1 MNMTP
6 SCPTTIRQL
15 TALLAPP
22 YDQDEARDI
31 VLLLLSEA
39 FHLSLTD
46 VACGALASL
55 SPSDHKRLMEMMER
69 LRQHE
74 PVQYVLGKTTFCH
87 RVFHVDKN
95 VLIPRPETQSLCG
108 LIVDEWD
115 RPYCGLQPP
124 EPIKVLDVGTGS
136 GCIAVTLALSLP
148 CSRVTGWDVSG
159 NALLV
164 ARDNAHRLGAK
175 VDWKLCDALSLP
187 EENVARQWDVIVS
200 NPPYIAES
208 ERKDMRRNVL
218 GYEPG
223 LALFV
228 PDADPL
234 RFYRAIA
241 SYAAR
246 SLRSQGK
253 IYFEVN
259 PRFASKVAQ
268 LLLSLGFVQVETIDD
283 NFGRQRMVRGTLPC
297 AR

>member
-148 CSRVTGWDVSG
+148 CSKVTGWDVSG

-175 VDWKLCDALSLP
+175 VDWKLCDALSF
-187 EENVARQWDVIVS
+187 ARRERCSPVGRDSVQS
-200 NPPYIAES
+200 SLYCRKRTKGHAS
-208 ERKDMRRNVL
+208 ECTW
-218 GYEPG
+218 
-223 LALFV
+223 
-228 PDADPL
+228 L
-234 RFYRAIA
+234 RTRFGTFCSRC
-241 SYAAR
+241 R
-246 SLRSQGK
+246 SPA
-253 IYFEVN
+253 V
-259 PRFASKVAQ
+259 
-268 LLLSLGFVQVETIDD
+268 
-283 NFGRQRMVRGTLPC
+283 LPC
-297 AR
+297 HSQLCSTLVAFARKNLF